1 MIFIA
6 DVSLADWNLPMSKKN
21 RDTPAAK
28 AATSA
33 QASAAVCPAP
43 PPGPE
48 ACWHR
53 RGTLLAGG
61 IIVLVALITYHN
73 SFTVPFMLDD
83 PSAIPDNSSIRHFWS
98 ALFPPAAAITGGRP
112 LLNFTFALNYAWS
125 GVEVWSYHAFN
136 LVIHVLAGLTLFGI
150 VRRTLREHS
159 TFNVQHPTSKSNNPK
174 QSFKE
179 DATLLALAVAAIWV
193 VHPLQTEAV
202 TYISQR
208 AESLMG
214 LFYLLT
220 LYCFVRGAESRHQ
233 ASGIR
238 NQEKELKTQNPEA
251 ALPLSSGLTPDASS
265 LWFLASICSC
275 LLGVMSKE
283 VIVTAPVMVFLYD
296 RTFVAGSFREA
307 WRQRWRY
314 YLGLAG
320 TWLLL
325 ARLMTG
331 VSQRGAGFDYGVT
344 WWNYALTSCRSI
356 ALYLKLAFWPHP
368 LVLDYGFDVIKQAT
382 DALPYVLVLI
392 LLSVGTV
399 IALWRRPVVGFAG
412 AWFLLIL
419 APTTSIVPVVGQPMA
434 EHRMYLP
441 LAAVIALVVLG
452 SYAWVGRRCAW
463 GLLAFAL
470 VLGFL
475 TERRNEEYRN
485 PLIFWSKLVAY
496 QPDNARIRNNFGLA
510 LLDIPGRLPDAIAE
524 FRASV
529 RIDPNEEQA
538 HNNLGF
544 ALAQIPGRVPEV
556 IAEFRA
562 ALRIDPDFEKA
573 HFNLGNILMKVPGR
587 SQEAIAEY
595 EAALRIDPDSVE
607 AHFNLGNAL
616 MQVPELVPEAI
627 DQYEA
632 ALRIDPDGADAHY
645 NLGNALMNVPG
656 RSAEAITEYRAALR
670 IDPNFAKAHFNLGN
684 ALIIIPGRSAEAMAE
699 YEAALRSNP
708 NFAEVHNALGWA
720 LESDPARLPDAIAH
734 FEAAVRIKPDYADA
748 HHNLANALMNIPGR
762 LPEAI
767 AEYEA
772 VLRINPDDAEVHN
785 NLGCALSNTPGRLR
799 DAIAH
804 FEAAVRIKPDYAD
817 AHENLGAVLASIP
830 GKETEAM
837 AELETALRLNPHSE
851 SAREKLA
858 ELRAAQR

>member
-6 DVSLADWNLPMSKKN
+6 DVSLADWNLAMSKKS

-33 QASAAVCPAP
+33 QASAAVGPAP
-43 PPGPE
+43 PPGPD
-48 ACWHR
+48 ARWHR
-53 RGTLLAGG
+53 RGILLAGG
-61 IIVLVALITYHN
+61 CIVLVALVTYHN

-83 PSAIPDNSSIRHFWS
+83 PSAIPDNASIRHFWS

-112 LLNFTFALNYAWS
+112 LLNFTFALNYAWG

-136 LVIHVLAGLTLFGI
+136 LLIHVLAGLTLFGI
-150 VRRTLREHS
+150 VRRTLRERS
-159 TFNVQHPTSKSNNPK
+159 TFNIQHPTSKSNNPK

-179 DATLLALAVAAIWV
+179 DTTLLALAVAMIWV

-220 LYCFVRGAESRHQ
+220 LYCFVRGADSRSQ
-233 ASGIR
+233 EKRSGFRPPASG
-238 NQEKELKTQNPEA
+238 
-251 ALPLSSGLTPDASS
+251 
-265 LWFLASICSC
+265 LWPLASICSC

-296 RTFVAGSFREA
+296 RTFVAGSFRGA

-331 VSQRGAGFDYGVT
+331 LSQRGAGFDYGVT

-356 ALYLKLAFWPHP
+356 TLYLKLAFWPHP

-463 GLLAFAL
+463 VLLAFAL

-485 PLIFWSKLVAY
+485 PLIFWRKLVAY

-510 LLDIPGRLPDAIAE
+510 LLDIPGQVPAAIAE

-544 ALAQIPGRVPEV
+544 ALAQTPGRVPEV
-556 IAEFRA
+556 IAEFKA
-562 ALRIDPDFEKA
+562 ALQIDPDFEKA
-573 HFNLGNILMKVPGR
+573 HFNLGNILMKIPGR
-587 SQEAIAEY
+587 TLEAIAEY
-595 EAALRIDPDSVE
+595 ESALRINPDSVE

-616 MQVPELVPEAI
+616 MQVPGRVPEAI
-627 DQYEA
+627 AQYET
-632 ALRIDPDGADAHY
+632 ALRIDPDSADTHY

-656 RSAEAITEYRAALR
+656 RSAEAIAEYRAALR

-720 LESDPARLPDAIAH
+720 LESDPGRLPEAIAH
-734 FEAAVRIKPDYADA
+734 FEAAVRIKPAYADA
-748 HHNLANALMNIPGR
+748 HHNLANALVNIPGR

-767 AEYEA
+767 GEYEA
-772 VLRINPDDAEVHN
+772 VLRINPDDAEVQN
-785 NLGCALSNTPGRLR
+785 NLGCALSNTPGRLPE
-799 DAIAH
+799 AIAH
-804 FEAAVRIKPDYAD
+804 FQAAVRLKPDYAD
-817 AHENLGAVLASIP
+817 AHENFGAVLASIP

-851 SAREKLA
+851 SARQKLA